1 MKKAVVFA
9 VVLILTVA
17 FSGVTA
23 GKGDAAKG
31 KAVYAKR
38 CGTCHGPEG
47 ERKEAVAKVM
57 KVEIPHIGS
66 KEVQAKSDDHLKKVV
81 TAGQG
86 KMKAVTGL
94 SDADV
99 ADLIA
104 FMRTLAKK

>member
-1 MKKAVVFA
+1 MKRAVVFA

-17 FSGVTA
+17 LSGMTA

-47 ERKEAVAKVM
+47 EPKEAVAKMM

-66 KEVQAKSDDHLKKVV
+66 KEVQAKSDDDLKKVV

-99 ADLIA
+99 ADLVA

>member
-17 FSGVTA
+17 FSGMTA

-38 CGTCHGPEG
+38 CGTCHGPAG
-47 ERKEAVAKVM
+47 EPKAAVAKMM

-66 KEVQAKSDDHLKKVV
+66 KEVQAKSDDDLKKVV

-99 ADLIA
+99 ADLVA

>member
-9 VVLILTVA
+9 VALILTVA
-17 FSGVTA
+17 LSGMTA

-47 ERKEAVAKVM
+47 EPKEAVAKMM

-66 KEVQAKSDDHLKKVV
+66 KEVQAKSDDDLKKVV

>member
-17 FSGVTA
+17 LSGMTA
-23 GKGDAAKG
+23 GKGDAVKG

-47 ERKEAVAKVM
+47 EPKAAVAKMM

-66 KEVQAKSDDHLKKVV
+66 KEVQAKSDDDLKKVV

>member
-1 MKKAVVFA
+1 MRKVAVLA

-17 FSGVTA
+17 VSGMA
-23 GKGDAAKG
+23 AAKGDVAKG
-31 KAVYAKR
+31 KALYAKR

-47 ERKEAVAKVM
+47 EPKEAVAKMM
-57 KVEIPHIGS
+57 KVQVPHLGS
-66 KEVQAKSDDHLKKVV
+66 KEVQAKSDDDLKKVI

>member
-1 MKKAVVFA
+1 MKKAAVLA

-17 FSGVTA
+17 FSGMTA

-31 KAVYAKR
+31 KAVYTKR

-47 ERKEAVAKVM
+47 EPKEAIAKMM

-66 KEVQAKSDDHLKKVV
+66 KEVQAKSDDDLKKVV

-99 ADLIA
+99 ADLVA

>member
-1 MKKAVVFA
+1 MKKAA
-9 VVLILTVA
+9 VLAVAVILSVA
-17 FSGVTA
+17 FSGMTA

-31 KAVYAKR
+31 KALYAKR

-47 ERKEAVAKVM
+47 EPKEAVAKMM

-66 KEVQAKSDDHLKKVV
+66 KEVQAKSHDDLKKVV

-86 KMKAVTGL
+86 KMKGVTGL

-99 ADLIA
+99 GDLVA

>member
-1 MKKAVVFA
+1 MRKAA
-9 VVLILTVA
+9 VLAAVLILAVA
-17 FSGVTA
+17 FSGLAA

-38 CGTCHGPEG
+38 CGTCHGSEG
-47 ERKEAVAKVM
+47 EPKEAISKMM
-57 KVEIPHIGS
+57 KVTIPHIGS
-66 KEVQAKSDDHLKKVV
+66 KEVQAKSDDDLKKII

-94 SDADV
+94 SDADL
-99 ADLIA
+99 ADVIA